1 MNLVRLALRRPLSVV
16 VGVIAIALAAGI
28 GLQRMTRDVFP
39 PLGIPTIYVAQPF
52 GGMDPAQ
59 MEGFITYYYEY
70 HFLYI
75 TGIEHVESKSI
86 QGASIMKLQ
95 FHPGTDMSAALS
107 EVVAY
112 VNRSRAFM
120 PPGTPGPFI
129 TRFDAGSVPVGYLVF
144 STTNANRTVG
154 EMQNAALNQVRPL
167 FATLP
172 GVSAPPPFG
181 GSARTILIN
190 LKPDRLRSYGVSAD
204 EVVSAISAAN
214 TLSPSGNL
222 PLGDKYP
229 FVPVNAVVKNIQ
241 DLAAVPVRTGTGAG
255 GGSVFVRDLGDVA
268 DGADTVTSYALANGK
283 RTVYMPVTKRSD
295 ASTLSVVEL
304 VKKNIPEFKKVLP
317 DDIEVTY
324 EFDQSPYVVRAIRDL
339 VKEGALGAVLTG
351 LMVLLFLRDWR
362 SAFIVVINIP
372 IALLAG
378 TFALWMSGQ
387 NINLMTLGGLALA
400 VGILVDE
407 ATVAVENIHVH
418 LARAA
423 GRAGC
428 PQPAAERSDATEPR
442 RRGEDTAPY
451 QPSLARA
458 VLDATVET
466 TAPRFL
472 AMLCVLA
479 VFIPAFFMQ
488 GAAKALFTPLA
499 LAVGFSMV
507 ASFVL
512 SSTLVPVLSVWL
524 LRGAHASGAAV
535 PAASSPATVPV
546 ASGAVVSTASR
557 PATVPVAAAAR
568 ETLAGPK
575 AGGTPAPLG
584 GSARAYASV
593 LRPLLTARWLVVPLY
608 LAVAVGGLWLLA
620 PRLGTEIFPKVD
632 AGQIQLRLRATPGTQ
647 LEKTEAI
654 ALRVFDLIK
663 REVGPDNV
671 QMSIGLVGV
680 HAANYPVNLIHQ
692 WNAGPEEAVLQI
704 QFKPGSVRTEPLK
717 EKLRATFKAEL
728 PEVLVSFEPSDIVER
743 VMSFGAP
750 TPIEIAVQGQS
761 LHASK
766 EFADK
771 LRERLAKIPALRDLQ
786 FAQVLDYPT
795 LDVNINRERAGLLG
809 VRMSDATKSLVA
821 STASS
826 RFTVPNYWADPASGI
841 AFSVQVQVPQGRVTT
856 VEEFKNTPVTTAGG
870 KATLLRNIASLS
882 EGTAPQTYERYNL
895 VRVVSLTA
903 NLHGSDLGSVA
914 KAIHAAIKETGAPPA
929 KTSVAVRGQIP
940 PMEEMFSGLRQGL
953 LLAVVVIFL
962 LLMANFQSVRLAF
975 VVVSTVPAVLAG
987 VALTLWLTHTTLNI
1001 QSFMGA
1007 IMAVGVAVANAIL
1020 LVTFAER
1027 ARVAAGLSP
1036 AVVGQ
1041 ASSPATVRQSSRLAT
1056 ETASETLAGQAAGGT
1071 PDPLGAVHAALAG
1084 ATSRL
1089 RPILMTSFAMM
1100 AGMLPLALGLGEG
1113 GDQTAPL
1120 GRAVIGGLA
1129 AATLTTLF
1137 VLPSVFAVV
1146 MTGKHTRSASLD
1158 PDDADSPEF
1167 TSASPAQPS

>member
-1 MNLVRLALRRPLSVV
+1 MNLVRLALRRPLSVL
-16 VGVIAIALAAGI
+16 VGVIAVALAAWI
-28 GLQRMTRDVFP
+28 GLQRMARDVFP
-39 PLGIPTIYVAQPF
+39 PLGVPTIYVAQPF

-59 MEGFITYYYEY
+59 MEGYITYFYEY

-95 FHPGTDMSAALS
+95 FHPNVDMSSALS

-144 STTNANRTVG
+144 SSTNANRTVG

-167 FATLP
+167 FAPLP

-181 GSARTILIN
+181 GSARTILVN
-190 LKPDRLRSYGVSAD
+190 LKPDRLRSYGISAD
-204 EVVSAISAAN
+204 EVVTAMAAAN

-241 DLAAVPVRTGTGAG
+241 DLAAVPIRTGTGAG
-255 GGSVFVRDLGDVA
+255 GGAVFVRDLGEVA
-268 DGADTVTSYALANGK
+268 DGADLITSYALANGK

-304 VKKNIPEFKKVLP
+304 VKANIPNFKKVLP

-378 TFALWMSGQ
+378 TFALWVSGQ

-407 ATVAVENIHVH
+407 ATVAIENIHVH
-418 LARAA
+418 LAR
-423 GRAGC
+423 GR
-428 PQPAAERSDATEPR
+428 
-442 RRGEDTAPY
+442 
-451 QPSLARA
+451 SLGRA

-466 TAPRFL
+466 TGPRFL

-524 LRGAHASGAAV
+524 LRGHETEVKKEERSAAY
-535 PAASSPATVPV
+535 
-546 ASGAVVSTASR
+546 TA
-557 PATVPVAAAAR
+557 
-568 ETLAGPK
+568 L
-575 AGGTPAPLG
+575 
-584 GSARAYASV
+584 
-593 LRPLLTARWLVVPLY
+593 LRPLLAARWLVVPIY
-608 LAVAVGGLWLLA
+608 VLAAIGAVWLLT
-620 PRLGTEIFPKVD
+620 PKLGTEIFPKVD
-632 AGQIQLRLRATPGTQ
+632 AGQIQLRLRAPSGTQ

-654 ALRVFDLIK
+654 ALRTLDLIK
-663 REVGPDNV
+663 REAGADNV

-692 WNAGPEEAVLQI
+692 WNAGPEEGVLQV

-728 PEVLVSFEPSDIVER
+728 PDVLVSFEPSDIVER

-750 TPIEIAVQGQS
+750 TPIEIAVQGQN
-761 LHASK
+761 LAASK

-771 LRERLAKIPALRDLQ
+771 LRERLVKIPSLRDVQ

-841 AFSVQVQVPQGRVTT
+841 AFSVQVQVPQGRVNS

-870 KATLLRNIASLS
+870 KATLLRNIASVS

-903 NLHGSDLGSVA
+903 NIHGSDLGTVA
-914 KAIHAAIKETGAPPA
+914 KEINRVLAEVGAPPA

-940 PMEEMFSGLRQGL
+940 PMEEMFTGLRNGL

-962 LLMANFQSVRLAF
+962 LLAANFQSLRLSL

-987 VALTLWLTHTTLNI
+987 VALTLLLTGTTLNI

-1027 ARVAAGLSP
+1027 ARV
-1036 AVVGQ
+1036 GQ
-1041 ASSPATVRQSSRLAT
+1041 ASSLSSIQNSPAPA
-1056 ETASETLAGQAAGGT
+1056 AAGSAENSQKSGKM
-1071 PDPLGAVHAALAG
+1071 PDLLGAALTG

-1100 AGMLPLALGLGEG
+1100 AGMLPMALGLGDG
-1113 GDQTAPL
+1113 GEQTAPL

-1129 AATLTTLF
+1129 AATLATLF
-1137 VLPSVFAVV
+1137 VLPSVFAVL

-1158 PDDADSPEF
+1158 PDDPASPQF
-1167 TSASPAQPS
+1167 TSAKS

>member
-1 MNLVRLALRRPLSVV
+1 MNLVRLALRRPLTIV
-16 VGVIAIALAAGI
+16 VGVIAVALGAWIA
-28 GLQRMTRDVFP
+28 LQRMTRDVFP

-59 MEGFITYYYEY
+59 MEGYITYFYEY

-95 FHPGTDMSAALS
+95 FHPNVDMSSALS

-167 FATLP
+167 FAPLP

-190 LKPDRLRSYGVSAD
+190 LKPDRLRSYGISAD
-204 EVVSAISAAN
+204 EVVTAIAAAN

-229 FVPVNAVVKNIQ
+229 FVPINAVVKNIQ
-241 DLAAVPVRTGTGAG
+241 DLAAVPIRTGTGTG
-255 GGSVFVRDLGDVA
+255 GGAVFVRDLGEVA
-268 DGADTVTSYALANGK
+268 DGADIVTSYALANGK

-304 VKKNIPEFKKVLP
+304 VKANIPEFKKVLP

-339 VKEGALGAVLTG
+339 VKEGALGALLTG

-378 TFALWMSGQ
+378 TFALWVSGQ
-387 NINLMTLGGLALA
+387 NVNLMTLGGLALA

-407 ATVAVENIHVH
+407 ATVAIENIHVH
-418 LARAA
+418 LAR
-423 GRAGC
+423 GR
-428 PQPAAERSDATEPR
+428 P
-442 RRGEDTAPY
+442 
-451 QPSLARA
+451 LARA

-479 VFIPAFFMQ
+479 VFIPACFMQ

-524 LRGAHASGAAV
+524 LRGAQHRGAQ
-535 PAASSPATVPV
+535 AAGLPD
-546 ASGAVVSTASR
+546 
-557 PATVPVAAAAR
+557 AAAR
-568 ETLAGPK
+568 RIVPNSIQSENESQRAAST
-575 AGGTPAPLG
+575 
-584 GSARAYASV
+584 AREPRALPDAYASL
-593 LRPLLTARWLVVPLY
+593 LRPLLAARWLVLLVYLGLAAGALY
-608 LAVAVGGLWLLA
+608 FIA
-620 PRLGTEIFPKVD
+620 PKLGTELFPKVD

-654 ALRVFDLIK
+654 ALRVLDLIK
-663 REVGPDNV
+663 REAGPNNV

-692 WNAGPEEAVLQI
+692 WNAGPEEGVLQI

-717 EKLRATFKAEL
+717 EKLRGIFKTEL
-728 PEVLVSFEPSDIVER
+728 PDVLVSFEPSDIVER

-841 AFSVQVQVPQGRVTT
+841 AFSVQVQVPQGRVNT
-856 VEEFKNTPVTTAGG
+856 VEEFKNTPVTTTGG

-903 NLHGSDLGSVA
+903 NIHGSDLGTVA
-914 KAIHAAIKETGAPPA
+914 KEIRRALAEVGAPPA

-940 PMEEMFSGLRQGL
+940 PMEEMFTSLRNGL

-962 LLMANFQSVRLAF
+962 LLAANFQSIRLSL
-975 VVVSTVPAVLAG
+975 VVISTVPAVLAG
-987 VALTLWLTHTTLNI
+987 VALTLWLTGTTLNL
-1001 QSFMGA
+1001 QSFMGT

-1027 ARVAAGLSP
+1027 ARVSGSADAIAASL
-1036 AVVGQ
+1036 
-1041 ASSPATVRQSSRLAT
+1041 
-1056 ETASETLAGQAAGGT
+1056 E
-1071 PDPLGAVHAALAG
+1071 G

-1100 AGMLPLALGLGEG
+1100 AGMLPLALGLGDG

-1129 AATLTTLF
+1129 AATLATLF
-1137 VLPSVFAVV
+1137 ILPSVFAVV

-1158 PDDADSPEF
+1158 PDDADSPQF
-1167 TSASPAQPS
+1167 STAK